1 MFIPYKFSVSQE
13 KRIKN
18 NRQNLKRDFPEE
30 YLRSQAERVEKFVDT
45 AQSLIRKSCLTIGCV
60 GGVCRVSMKVPFD
73 NETCQILGYIVE
85 DEIVLDCNMIYKRL
99 IRMNPEFAFVPR
111 KLYFK
116 ELFDA
121 GVLTR
126 CRHIRQFVRCRTISE
141 WAIKQIPGYKPK
153 FYTVSNRALQ
163 ISGTQSFAEVRA
175 WFDVTGPYSRLA

>member
-18 NRQNLKRDFPEE
+18 NRQDLKRDFPEE

-99 IRMNPEFAFVPR
+99 IRMNPDGWIQFEICEDNLNDPV
-111 KLYFK
+111 YFEK
-116 ELFDA
+116 VYREAVNTIYSSLFLSSQ
-121 GVLTR
+121 V
-126 CRHIRQFVRCRTISE
+126 
-141 WAIKQIPGYKPK
+141 W
-153 FYTVSNRALQ
+153 
-163 ISGTQSFAEVRA
+163 
-175 WFDVTGPYSRLA
+175 